1 VLPRDVTGS
10 GSRLVLLHGF
20 GQTRHCWAPLDAL
33 LAAGHEVM
41 RVDLPG
47 HGDARHLVAGL
58 EDGADLVGETGGRA
72 AYAGYSMGGRHALAL
87 ALRHPDLVTALVM
100 VGATPGLVEE
110 AERIHRRRRDDA
122 LAAAIEAVGI
132 DRFVTDWLAQPM
144 FAGLS
149 PAARFEDERRRNDPA
164 ALAES
169 LRRAGP
175 GSQPSLWDRLPELDV
190 PVLLVVGEADEKYRA
205 IAQRMAAA
213 LPRATVEL
221 VAGAG
226 HAAHL
231 EQPHRVAA
239 AVDAFLSS

>member
-1 VLPRDVTGS
+1 
-10 GSRLVLLHGF
+10 
-20 GQTRHCWAPLDAL
+20 
-33 LAAGHEVM
+33 
-41 RVDLPG
+41 
-47 HGDARHLVAGL
+47 
-58 EDGADLVGETGGRA
+58 
-72 AYAGYSMGGRHALAL
+72 MGGRHALAL

-169 LRRAGP
+169 LRRAGT